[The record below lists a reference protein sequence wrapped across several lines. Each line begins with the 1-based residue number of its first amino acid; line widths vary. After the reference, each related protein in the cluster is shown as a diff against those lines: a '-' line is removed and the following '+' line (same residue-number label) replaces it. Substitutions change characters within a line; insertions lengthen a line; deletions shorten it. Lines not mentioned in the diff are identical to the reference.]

1 MYNKWNPRYYDLE
14 LYHHGIKGMHWGV
27 RRFQNRDGTLTKEG
41 KQRLLDSS
49 SSYNEKHNDDISF
62 KKNFKFDRVG
72 IGGEKDEGS
81 TFVSYTDNDRNMYR
95 ANHDVLAVGAG
106 EVHKLELKSIKD
118 LKIAGKKAQ
127 VDALLDYAGDKSIS
141 EVLAAGESNNERVR
155 RQKVK
160 EYNKTLKQ
168 ILKGKKDPEELLD
181 RAFSLYVERNSS
193 MSIELT
199 KRLQQKGYD
208 GVVDLWDANI
218 AECPIYVF
226 DRKQALKTTK
236 SSELTAREIDEEQ
249 LKYYKRKGYA

>member
-14 LYHHGIKGMHWGV
+14 LYHHGVKGMRWGI

-95 ANHDVLAVGAG
+95 ANYDVLAVGAG

-127 VDALLDYAGDKSIS
+127 IDALLDYASDKSIS
-141 EVLAAGESNNERVR
+141 EVLAAGDSNNERVR

-168 ILKGKKDPEELLD
+168 IFKGKKDPEELLD

-218 AECPIYVF
+218 AECPIYIF

-236 SSELTAREIDEEQ
+236 SSELTTREIDEEQ
-249 LKYYKRKGYA
+249 LKYYKRKGYT